1 MKKIK
6 KKVFMV
12 AFVGIGIIFLTI
24 DWNRLIIGKFNSHIK
39 NQLRIAEMESNSNS
53 QYMSFGEN
61 MVVNYSGQIENKG
74 QIYNELV
81 TSMNNILAKNGI
93 YLTNTIVKVD
103 FNEIKVMSGI
113 KYYPVEVYTI
123 DKGTNREL
131 KYSFYISLDSTIMPN
146 ENANEKI
153 GVNSSI
159 SMVNDFGNNNQVNAT
174 YDLNSSEINNYNN
187 NELFTESQKKLYYRL
202 CEMAELNIFG
212 TTYVNGYNF
221 VTNMSAPINYNG
233 SNYYEILMYNNN
245 LRNSENGGLLYKF
258 FMTAS
263 GNIVPYTDV
272 KVPSNNNVNNNNTTA
287 NNNDN
292 NSDINN
298 NSKANTKVD
307 EENNKSI
314 NTKEDITSNSKK
326 ISENNENQGK
336 IEENKFSKSLSN
348 NLYKLVIEYEN
359 LILSNK
365 TYKFNIN
372 SQEEI
377 KGIKYYN
384 IKITGDNNFVDS
396 FYITDNGEI
405 YKDLNKS

>member
-81 TSMNNILAKNGI
+81 TSTNNILAKNGI

>member
-6 KKVFMV
+6 KKVIIV
-12 AFVGIGIIFLTI
+12 ALIGIGITFVSI
-24 DWNRLIIGKFNSHIK
+24 DWNRIIVGNFNSHIK
-39 NQLRIAEMESNSNS
+39 NQLRIAEMESNSNN

-81 TSMNNILAKNGI
+81 DSANNVLAKNGI
-93 YLTNTIVKVD
+93 YLSNDIIKVD
-103 FNEIKVMSGI
+103 FNDIKVMSGI

-123 DKGTNREL
+123 TNSTKREL
-131 KYSFYISLDSTIMPN
+131 KYSFYISLDSNIMPN
-146 ENANEKI
+146 EDSSEKI
-153 GVNSSI
+153 GINSSI
-159 SMVNDFGNNNQVNAT
+159 SMVNDFGNNNQVNST

-187 NELFTESQKKLYYRL
+187 NEMLTDQQKKLYYKL

-221 VTNMSAPINYNG
+221 VTNMATPINYNG
-233 SNYYEILMYNNN
+233 SSYYEILMYNNN

-263 GNIVPYTDV
+263 GNIVPYTDISV
-272 KVPSNNNVNNNNTTA
+272 TSNNANENNNN

-292 NSDINN
+292 NNSNTN
-298 NSKANTKVD
+298 NSKANIKAD
-307 EENNKSI
+307 GDANNKST
-314 NTKEDITSNSKK
+314 NTKEDTTSNDKNNQK
-326 ISENNENQGK
+326 INKNQNK
-336 IEENKFSKSLSN
+336 EKENKFSKNLSN

-359 LILSNK
+359 LMLSNK

-372 SQEEI
+372 SEKEI
-377 KGIKYYN
+377 KGVKYYN
-384 IKITGDNNFVDS
+384 IKITGDNNFIDN
-396 FYITDNGEI
+396 FYITDSGEI
-405 YKDLNKS
+405 YKDLSKS

>member
-6 KKVFMV
+6 KKVFIV

-81 TSMNNILAKNGI
+81 TSTNNILAKNGI

>member
-6 KKVFMV
+6 KKVFIV

-81 TSMNNILAKNGI
+81 TSTNNILAKNGI

-221 VTNMSAPINYNG
+221 VTNMSTPINYNG